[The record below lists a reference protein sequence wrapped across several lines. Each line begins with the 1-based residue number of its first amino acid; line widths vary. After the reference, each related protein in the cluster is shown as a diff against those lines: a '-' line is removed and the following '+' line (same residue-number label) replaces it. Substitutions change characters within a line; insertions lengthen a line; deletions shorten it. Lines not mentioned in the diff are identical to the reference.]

1 MCECLQQQAVSAL
14 VLKRATGTR
23 WCARTDAT
31 KALYNGYSS
40 FQKALTVM
48 ASDAKQ
54 KPETIHEAK
63 CLLKDLSKKE
73 TAVMSVF
80 WAVILERI
88 NAVSKS
94 LQNEQ

>member
-1 MCECLQQQAVSAL
+1 MRMSSATSGICTRFKESDWNKVMC
-14 VLKRATGTR
+14 
-23 WCARTDAT
+23 AT

-88 NAVSKS
+88 NKRC
-94 LQNEQ
+94 

>member
-1 MCECLQQQAVSAL
+1 MRMSSAVSAL

-23 WCARTDAT
+23 WCARADAT

-88 NAVSKS
+88 KS
-94 LQNEQ
+94 LLVNHYRTKQ